1 MFCIDSGA
9 SRVILK
15 TEQYLA
21 FQDHKRPKFSS
32 KHVVLRQADGTTVKI
47 DGVANM
53 NIQVGTSKVQIP
65 VLVAP
70 VSDNLLGL
78 SFLRKTCAQV
88 DFDKLQLVI
97 GDERIDCLT
106 RDGTALYRRVVFFFF
121 HRAWN
126 QTQAL
131 SFIIKSCLSQIH
143 KK

>member
-21 FQDHKRPKFSS
+21 IQDHKRPKFSS

-88 DFDKLQLVI
+88 DYDKLQLVI

-106 RDGTALYRRVVFFFF
+106 REMVRRCIEELFFFSF
-121 HRAWN
+121 TEPGTKHRPCH
-126 QTQAL
+126 L
-131 SFIIKSCLSQIH
+131 L
-143 KK
+143 